1 MIALLVKNRLPI
13 VQQCKTEIRNG
24 HIALLA
30 YHFLLVKNQDFLITG
45 AFFYSPNHKITS
57 RIKLFLQIWD
67 KFVNQIQVRLMQ
79 IK

>member
-24 HIALLA
+24 NFVLLA

-45 AFFYSPNHKITS
+45 AFFFIAQTTNNLK
-57 RIKLFLQIWD
+57 
-67 KFVNQIQVRLMQ
+67 N
-79 IK
+79 

>member
-13 VQQCKTEIRNG
+13 VQQCKTEITNG

-45 AFFYSPNHKITS
+45 AFF
-57 RIKLFLQIWD
+57 
-67 KFVNQIQVRLMQ
+67 
-79 IK
+79 